1 MERAGA
7 ARLLR
12 EPDLAARLVP
22 DVTALLD
29 DAGALRDMAA
39 AARAHARP
47 NAAENPIAVIMHAR
61 CASLWPSLIRM
72 NPAVSRIVEVPLSAA
87 LKAGRSETFMSR
99 EKR

>member
-1 MERAGA
+1 MVTGTPAVLIPSPNVAEDHQTQNALSMERAGA

-47 NAAENPIAVIMHAR
+47 NAAEDIARHILEVCHA
-61 CASLWPSLIRM
+61 A
-72 NPAVSRIVEVPLSAA
+72 
-87 LKAGRSETFMSR
+87 
-99 EKR
+99 